1 MIDDRDLV
9 TGLAKIVVVAFALGV
24 LAAFALPW
32 LWNWV
37 RPLIHALTA

>member
-9 TGLAKIVVVAFALGV
+9 AGLAKIVVVAFAL
-24 LAAFALPW
+24 PW
-32 LWNWV
+32 LWGLV